1 MASNGTDNEQT
12 TLESP
17 RLYGYGTAHFVVVAS
32 MIGAGILS
40 TSGYILRDTGN
51 PAALLALWVVGGVMA
66 LAGAVTVAELATT
79 FPRVGGDY
87 VFVREGFGPGT
98 GFVAGWATFFLGFV
112 APTAVIAR
120 LAGSY
125 LVDPYESFLSEQG
138 LTLMAAYGPQA
149 VATGIIVSSSIAH
162 VLGHRQSATF
172 QTISTIVK
180 LVVLALLCLAG
191 LFSSHAHWDYLKQS
205 HWPPRDQWSL
215 LATDLIY
222 VCYAYSGWNGA
233 GYLAGEIKNPA
244 KLLPRSLI
252 GGTATVIVIY
262 LTLNLTYAI
271 ALDPQAMQ
279 QMPAEN
285 VENVAEMAMQ
295 QLFGTT
301 TATVGAMLLGLGL
314 IASVSAYMMLGPRVA
329 LAMANDGAFLPFA
342 RYVHPTRKTPVAA
355 IALQGLLACILVWS
369 GSFLQLLDY
378 VAVGL
383 SAIAGLMISSIFPIR
398 RRELARPYLIPFY
411 PLPPLLFLVLVTWT
425 IANTL
430 MQPERRVPA
439 LLSLATMAVGIA
451 FARCIKKARPQ
462 Q

>member
-1 MASNGTDNEQT
+1 
-12 TLESP
+12 
-17 RLYGYGTAHFVVVAS
+17 
-32 MIGAGILS
+32 
-40 TSGYILRDTGN
+40 
-51 PAALLALWVVGGVMA
+51 MA

-87 VFVREGFGPGT
+87 VFVREGFGPTT

-125 LVDPYESFLSEQG
+125 LIDPYETFLREQG
-138 LTLMAAYGPQA
+138 LDFIAHYGPQS
-149 VATGIIVSSSIAH
+149 VAALIIICSSIAH

-172 QTISTIVK
+172 QTISTISK
-180 LVVLALLCLAG
+180 LLVLALLCLAG
-191 LFSSHAHWDYLKQS
+191 LFSSHAHWEYLQQS
-205 HWPPRDQWSL
+205 SWLPRDQWSL

-233 GYLAGEIKNPA
+233 GYLAGEIKNPT

-252 GGTATVIVIY
+252 GGTVTVIVIY
-262 LTLNLTYAI
+262 LALNLTYAI

-279 QMPAEN
+279 QLPADK

-301 TATVGAMLLGLGL
+301 AATVGAMLLGLGL
-314 IASVSAYMMLGPRVA
+314 IASVSAYMMIGPRVA

-342 RYVHPTRKTPVAA
+342 GYLHPTRQTPIAA
-355 IALQGLLACILVWS
+355 IVLQGLLACVLVWS

-383 SAIAGLMISSIFPIR
+383 SAVSGLMIASIFPIR
-398 RRELARPYLIPFY
+398 RRELDRPYRMPFY
-411 PLPPLLFLVLVTWT
+411 PLPPILYLGLVTWT

-430 MQPERRVPA
+430 MQPDRRVPA
-439 LLSLATMAVGIA
+439 LLSLATMALGVE
-451 FARCIKKARPQ
+451 FARRIKKVRPHQ
-462 Q
+462 

>member
-1 MASNGTDNEQT
+1 MADSESNTPT
-12 TLESP
+12 ESP
-17 RLYGYGTAHFVVVAS
+17 RLYGYWTAHFVVVAS

-51 PAALLALWVVGGVMA
+51 PAAMLALWIVGGAMA

-87 VFVREGFGPGT
+87 VFVREGFGPAT

-125 LVDPYESFLSEQG
+125 LIDPYETFLREQG
-138 LTLMAAYGPQA
+138 LNFIADYGPQS
-149 VATGIIVSSSIAH
+149 VAAMIIICSSIAH

-172 QTISTIVK
+172 QTISTISK
-180 LVVLALLCLAG
+180 LLVLALLCLAG
-191 LFSSHAHWDYLKQS
+191 LFSSHAHWEYLQQS
-205 HWPPRDQWSL
+205 SWPPRDQWSL

-233 GYLAGEIKNPA
+233 GYLAGEIKNPT

-252 GGTATVIVIY
+252 GGTVTVIVIY
-262 LTLNLTYAI
+262 LALNLTYAI

-279 QMPAEN
+279 QLPVDK

-301 TATVGAMLLGLGL
+301 AATLGAMLLGLGL
-314 IASVSAYMMLGPRVA
+314 IASVSAYMMIGPRVA
-329 LAMANDGAFLPFA
+329 LAMAYDGAFLPFA
-342 RYVHPTRKTPVAA
+342 GYLHPTRQTPVAA
-355 IALQGLLACILVWS
+355 IFLQGLLACVLVWS

-383 SAIAGLMISSIFPIR
+383 SAVSGLMIASIFPIR
-398 RRELARPYLIPFY
+398 WRELDRPYRMPFY
-411 PLPPLLFLVLVTWT
+411 PLPPILYLVLVTWT

-430 MQPERRVPA
+430 MQPDRRVPA
-439 LLSLATMAVGIA
+439 LLSLATMALGVA
-451 FARCIKKARPQ
+451 FARRIKKARPQ